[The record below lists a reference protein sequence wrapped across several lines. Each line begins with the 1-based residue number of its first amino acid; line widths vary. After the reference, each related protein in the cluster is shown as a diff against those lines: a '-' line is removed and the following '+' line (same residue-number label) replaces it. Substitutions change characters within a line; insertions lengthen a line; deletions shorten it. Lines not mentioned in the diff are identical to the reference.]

1 MNNLKNAVGLLNAQ
15 APQGEFLAY
24 INPNEA
30 QMLKDSGGS
39 GLLTP
44 QGIPSYKRDLDF
56 QQRGMSKS
64 DYSSSTQEQNFS
76 GRDDNNSG
84 RDLDY
89 QQRGMS
95 AVDYAAST
103 QEPNFSGRDNNNL
116 DDPSF
121 FEGEF
126 YDATNLADP
135 PENKVKTFFND
146 VKDYVLSGGMI
157 GNATKF
163 IEKLGK
169 PIQTKMMTYS
179 LNKRLEKIYKDNPDF
194 EDYESVDEIPGE
206 IGSKV
211 VDLEKDLQG
220 VRDGTFTQND
230 FTKKYGS
237 GDVTNPNDKFYNPDA
252 LRENDIAD
260 LETYFAPELADI
272 IGGTTPQ
279 ESMVNEYFANTNN
292 QNLGI
297 SSDYMTTYNKAKADL
312 AKTLN
317 MTANADQFGYSGT
330 MTASNIYYNYL
341 KEQGLL

>member
-15 APQGEFLAY
+15 APEGEFLAY

-30 QMLKDSGGS
+30 KMLKDAGGS

-44 QGIPSYKRDLDF
+44 QGIPTYFSAKYGGGAGD
-56 QQRGMSKS
+56 RGGDPRASAAENVS
-64 DYSSSTQEQNFS
+64 A
-76 GRDDNNSG
+76 GRDDRGNVQ
-84 RDLDY
+84 RAEDY
-89 QQRGMS
+89 RRQQNQTNTPT
-95 AVDYAAST
+95 VV
-103 QEPNFSGRDNNNL
+103 N
-116 DDPSF
+116 DPSF

-135 PENKVKTFFND
+135 PESKIKTFFND
-146 VKDYVLSGGMI
+146 VKDYVLSGGI
-157 GNATKF
+157 VGQAIDKF
-163 IEKLGK
+163 GK
-169 PIQTKMMTYS
+169 PIQKKMMTYS
-179 LNKRLEKIYKDNPDF
+179 LNKRIDKISNAKDFSPGAYGYK
-194 EDYESVDEIPGE
+194 IQ
-206 IGSKV
+206 
-211 VDLEKDLQG
+211 DLQKDLQG
-220 VRDGTFTQND
+220 VQDGTFTQND

-237 GDVTNPNDKFYNPDA
+237 GDATNPNDASFNPA
-252 LRENDIAD
+252 TLRENDITD

-279 ESMVNEYFANTNN
+279 ESMVNNYFANTNN

>member
-15 APQGEFLAY
+15 APEGEFLAY
-24 INPNEA
+24 INADEA
-30 QMLKDSGGS
+30 KMLKDAGGA

-44 QGIPSYKRDLDF
+44 QGIPTYFSAMYGGGAGD
-56 QQRGMSKS
+56 RGGDPRASAAENVS
-64 DYSSSTQEQNFS
+64 A
-76 GRDDNNSG
+76 GRDDRGNVQ
-84 RDLDY
+84 RAEDY
-89 QQRGMS
+89 RRQQNQTNTPPTVIEEPTFTGEGY
-95 AVDYAAST
+95 DST
-103 QEPNFSGRDNNNL
+103 NT
-116 DDPSF
+116 
-121 FEGEF
+121 FEK
-126 YDATNLADP
+126 

-179 LNKRLEKIYKDNPDF
+179 LNKRLEKIDKNNPDF

-252 LRENDIAD
+252 LRENDITD

-272 IGGTTPQ
+272 IGGTAPQ

>member
-15 APQGEFLAY
+15 APKGEFLAY
-24 INPNEA
+24 INADEA
-30 QMLKDSGGS
+30 KMLKDAGGA

-44 QGIPSYKRDLDF
+44 QGIPTYFSAKYGGGAGD
-56 QQRGMSKS
+56 RGGDPRASAAENVS
-64 DYSSSTQEQNFS
+64 A
-76 GRDDNNSG
+76 GRDDRGNVQ
-84 RDLDY
+84 RAEDY
-89 QQRGMS
+89 RRQQNQTNTPPT
-95 AVDYAAST
+95 VIE
-103 QEPNFSGRDNNNL
+103 EPTFT
-116 DDPSF
+116 
-121 FEGEF
+121 GED

-135 PENKVKTFFND
+135 PKGKVESFFD
-146 VKDYVLSGGMI
+146 GVKEFVLGGGMI

-194 EDYESVDEIPGE
+194 EDYESLDEIPGE
-206 IGSKV
+206 IGSRV

-237 GDVTNPNDKFYNPDA
+237 GDATNPNDASFNPA
-252 LRENDIAD
+252 TLRENDITD

-297 SSDYMTTYNKAKADL
+297 SSDYMTTYNKAKEDL
-312 AKTLN
+312 SKTLN
-317 MTANADQFGYSGT
+317 MTTNANQFGYSGT

>member
-15 APQGEFLAY
+15 APKGEFLAY
-24 INPNEA
+24 INPDEA
-30 QMLKDSGGS
+30 KMLKDAGGS

-44 QGIPSYKRDLDF
+44 QGIPSYRDLDF

-103 QEPNFSGRDNNNL
+103 QVPNFSGRDNNVL
-116 DDPSF
+116 DEPTF
-121 FEGEF
+121 TGED
-126 YDATNLADP
+126 YDSTDLADP
-135 PENKVKTFFND
+135 PKGKVESFFD
-146 VKDYVLSGGMI
+146 GVKEFVLGGGVI
-157 GNATKF
+157 GNAAKF
-163 IEKLGK
+163 IEKLGS
-169 PIQTKMMTYS
+169 PIQKKMMTYS
-179 LNKRLEKIYKDNPDF
+179 LEKRIQKKMSELDLNNPNTMKDP
-194 EDYESVDEIPGE
+194 
-206 IGSKV
+206 KLL
-211 VDLEKDLQG
+211 DLQKDLQG
-220 VRDGTFTQND
+220 VQDGTFTQND

-237 GDVTNPNDKFYNPDA
+237 GDATNPNDASFNPA
-252 LRENDIAD
+252 TLRENDIAD
-260 LETYFAPELADI
+260 IETYFAPELANI
-272 IGGTTPQ
+272 IGNTPMQ
-279 ESMVNEYFANTNN
+279 DSMVNEYFANTNN

-297 SSDYMTTYNKAKADL
+297 SSDYMTTYNKAKEDL
-312 AKTLN
+312 SKTLN
-317 MTANADQFGYSGT
+317 MTTNANQFGYSGT

>member
-15 APQGEFLAY
+15 APEGEFLAY
-24 INPNEA
+24 INADEA
-30 QMLKDSGGS
+30 KMLKDAGGA

-103 QEPNFSGRDNNNL
+103 QVPNFSGRDDNVSEE
-116 DDPSF
+116 PSF
-121 FEGEF
+121 TGEG
-126 YDATNLADP
+126 YDATNTFEK

-163 IEKLGK
+163 IEKLGS
-169 PIQTKMMTYS
+169 PIQKKMMTYS
-179 LNKRLEKIYKDNPDF
+179 LEKRIQKKMSELDLNNPNTMKDP
-194 EDYESVDEIPGE
+194 
-206 IGSKV
+206 KLL
-211 VDLEKDLQG
+211 DLQKDLQG
-220 VRDGTFTQND
+220 VQDGTFTQND

-237 GDVTNPNDKFYNPDA
+237 GDATNPNDASFNPA
-252 LRENDIAD
+252 TLRENDITD

-272 IGGTTPQ
+272 IGGTAPQ

-297 SSDYMTTYNKAKADL
+297 SSDYMTTYNKAKEDL

>member
-15 APQGEFLAY
+15 APEGEFLAY
-24 INPNEA
+24 INADEA
-30 QMLKDSGGS
+30 KMLKDAGGA

-44 QGIPSYKRDLDF
+44 QGIPTYFSAMYGGGAGD
-56 QQRGMSKS
+56 RGGDPRASAAENVS
-64 DYSSSTQEQNFS
+64 A
-76 GRDDNNSG
+76 GRDDRGNVQ
-84 RDLDY
+84 RAEDY
-89 QQRGMS
+89 RRQQNQTNTPPTVIEEPTFTGE
-95 AVDYAAST
+95 DYDST
-103 QEPNFSGRDNNNL
+103 D
-116 DDPSF
+116 
-121 FEGEF
+121 
-126 YDATNLADP
+126 LADP
-135 PENKVKTFFND
+135 PKGKVESFFD
-146 VKDYVLSGGMI
+146 GVKEFVLGGGMI

-194 EDYESVDEIPGE
+194 EDYESLDEIPGE
-206 IGSKV
+206 IGSRV

-237 GDVTNPNDKFYNPDA
+237 GDATNPNDASFNPA
-252 LRENDIAD
+252 TLRENDITD

-272 IGGTTPQ
+272 IGGTAPQ
-279 ESMVNEYFANTNN
+279 ESMVNEYFANANN

-297 SSDYMTTYNKAKADL
+297 SSDYMTTYNKAKEDL